1 MNPKSLSLGL
11 RCAADF
17 HASIGKRYSP
27 DLQPEHTYKYIY
39 IFIFIYLFKIYI
51 LVNEYSW

>member
-1 MNPKSLSLGL
+1 MNPESLSLGL
-11 RCAADF
+11 SCAADF

-39 IFIFIYLFKIYI
+39 IYIYLFKIYI

>member
-1 MNPKSLSLGL
+1 MNLEPLSLGL
-11 RCAADF
+11 TCAADF

-39 IFIFIYLFKIYI
+39 IFIYIYLFKIYI

>member
-1 MNPKSLSLGL
+1 MNPEPLSLGL

-39 IFIFIYLFKIYI
+39 IYIYIYLFKIYI